1 MTEKKNIMENN
12 SLLDEDLM
20 VMTGGHTTPTAASKK
35 PHGKHEESKQGKYAR
50 PEPAKNPTNV
60 AAEAGNRLKHC
71 AAECAKS
78 AMLYGSLG
86 LLCFYWEQTGQM
98 LQSASIPSIVVCALL
113 AGLGMGKSIGKY
125 SK

>member
-12 SLLDEDLM
+12 SLRDEDQ
-20 VMTGGHTTPTAASKK
+20 VMTVGHTTPTTASKK
-35 PHGKHEESKQGKYAR
+35 PHGKYAR
-50 PEPAKNPTNV
+50 PESVKSSTSA
-60 AAEAGNRLKHC
+60 AAEVGSSLKKC
-71 AAECAKS
+71 VAECAKS
-78 AMLYGSLG
+78 ATLYGSLG